1 MEREQHLLRHIY
13 PPVILDF
20 VAYVDMHLTSTLSV
34 EQIAEALHVSGDH
47 LSTAVNHH
55 LHRTIPTYIMRRRVE
70 EAAVLLVQTEQPIGR
85 IAERFQ
91 FTRQHY
97 FSTVFRQHFQC
108 SPSAYRQR
116 HWEAQHGE

>member
-1 MEREQHLLRHIY
+1 MEQEQHLLKRVY
-13 PPVILDF
+13 PPLILEF
-20 VAYVDMHLTSTLSV
+20 VAYVDTHLTSNLSV
-34 EQIAEALHVSGDH
+34 ERIAQALHVSGNR
-47 LSTAVNHH
+47 LSTEVNVH

-70 EAAVLLVQTEQPIGR
+70 EAAVLLVQTEQPIR
-85 IAERFQ
+85 EIAEHFR

-116 HWEAQHGE
+116 YWEAQHSE